1 MQPMALTTDLM
12 DSLQVESSFEATH
25 KSDCDEEMA
34 KANEKKVDL
43 EAEVAKHF
51 SKLESA
57 VGTPT
62 LGGEVMELQADFGAL
77 SAQHWKMDV
86 MRADERKI
94 LELPFV

>member
-1 MQPMALTTDLM
+1 MRRWRRQPTR
-12 DSLQVESSFEATH
+12 S
-25 KSDCDEEMA
+25 
-34 KANEKKVDL
+34 DL

-51 SKLESA
+51 FKLESA

-62 LGGEVMELQADFGAL
+62 LGGEVVELQADLGAL

-94 LELPFV
+94 L